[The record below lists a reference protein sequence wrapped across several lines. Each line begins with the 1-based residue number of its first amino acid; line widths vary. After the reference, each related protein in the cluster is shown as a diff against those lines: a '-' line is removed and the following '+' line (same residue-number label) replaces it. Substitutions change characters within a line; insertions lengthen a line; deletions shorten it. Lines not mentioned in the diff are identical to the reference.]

1 MPAQK
6 LLSQKDLKKV
16 PQFISEG
23 TSLAAY
29 GTTPVNPN
37 FTAAGQRSMLT
48 PAYEPE
54 WVDKDFGGNIDR
66 QGIIKV
72 REKNTLTYK
81 GRLMEDDIDLIKWA
95 MNKPVGGNTPQQS
108 RTWMDS
114 WSNNAGT
121 ETYRVFRGCKVI
133 SSSITTT
140 PNDVVMLEIQM
151 NVKQA
156 IESTTNPITLGTGSF
171 ADEETGTP
179 IRFKDLG
186 DFYYGANNVNFRN
199 STVTTTYTL
208 RKQDSNG
215 SETDLYVDHSLRRI
229 TGSVDIF
236 KSNANFNEDARA
248 GTQKRGYMTIHK
260 KGTDGVA
267 SRRSPTSGGNYVKI
281 EAVIPGAWGN
291 GIDVQIAKGASSLNI
306 VTNGLFVKIN
316 ALTSSSL
323 QSVRDAINND
333 PEASLLIKATKVGG
347 SNSTIIDA
355 LGKAKLAGGSDA
367 NSKLIFNRFR
377 WLPTS
382 EDLIDQT
389 EATMESKSFE
399 ADEIEVF
406 KAA

>member
-114 WSNNAGT
+114 WSNNSGT